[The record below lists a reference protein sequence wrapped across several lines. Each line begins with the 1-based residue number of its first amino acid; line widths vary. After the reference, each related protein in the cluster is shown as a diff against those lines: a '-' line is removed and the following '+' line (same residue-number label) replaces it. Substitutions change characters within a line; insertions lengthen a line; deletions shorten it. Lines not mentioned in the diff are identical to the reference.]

1 MGFKMSSADYVDY
14 INYAAKIIEKDG
26 EYITAL
32 DAATGDG
39 DHWINMDTGLKKLVS
54 MEKELSQLSLQDMMK
69 KIGMTMMSVIGGSA
83 GVLYG
88 GSYIAASKVCA
99 GKDVID
105 CDLLGEILEAMRL
118 DIMNRN
124 KSEPGFKT
132 MLDALYPAVEAFKS
146 GKDAGLEEKELLAL
160 IKQAAD
166 EGSKSTAAMEAV
178 RGRACYQADK
188 GVGHIDPGSVTMA
201 YLIGALC
208 DWATKLS
215 N

>member
-1 MGFKMSSADYVDY
+1 MGFRMSSADYVDY
-14 INYAAKIIEKDG
+14 IIYAAKIIEEDG
-26 EYITAL
+26 EYITSL

-39 DHWINMDTGLKKLVS
+39 DHWTNMDAGFKKLIS
-54 MEKELSQLSLQDMMK
+54 IGEELSQLPLQDMMK

-88 GSYIAASKVCA
+88 SSYIAASKVCA

-105 CDLLGEILEAMRL
+105 CDLLGQILEAMSL

-124 KSEPGFKT
+124 KSKPGFKT
-132 MLDALYPAVEAFKS
+132 MLDALYPAVEAFKT
-146 GKDAGLEEKELLAL
+146 GKEAGLEENELLAL
-160 IKQAAD
+160 VKKAAD

-188 GVGHIDPGSVTMA
+188 GVGHIDPGSVTMS